1 MAGTTGDGADTS
13 SSLLSRVRAQ
23 DEDAWR
29 DLVGWIG
36 PFVLRWCVRAGV
48 EPGQAEDVAQDVFVR
63 VWNAMPTFRRDEAG
77 QSFRGWVY
85 AITRNRVIDHFRAR
99 DPAGPL
105 PEHLPQQSDP
115 GEADDLRRDAIH
127 LLVRSCVAQYAGDR
141 GFRAFQ
147 RTAVDGLTSAQAA
160 AELGMTD
167 EAVRKHK
174 ARWIRRL
181 RDLLEARFSELLG

>member
-29 DLVGWIG
+29 DLVRWIG
-36 PFVLRWCVRAGV
+36 PFVLRWCGRAGV
-48 EPGQAEDVAQDVFVR
+48 EPAIAEDLAQEVFVR
-63 VWNAMPTFRRDEAG
+63 VWNGMPTFRRDGPG

-85 AITRNRVIDHFRAR
+85 TITRNRVIDHFRAR
-99 DPAGPL
+99 DAAVPL
-105 PEHLPQQSDP
+105 PDHLPDQSDP
-115 GEADDLRRDAIH
+115 GEADDFRREAIQ
-127 LLVRSCVAQYAGDR
+127 LLVRSCVAVHAGDV

-147 RTAVDGLTSAQAA
+147 RTAVDGLTSRQAG
-160 AELGMTD
+160 AELGLTD

-174 ARWIRRL
+174 ARWTRRL
-181 RDLLEARFSELLG
+181 RDLLEERFSELLG